1 MCQEAQARI
10 MTLQQAV
17 GRQPGVTGQL
27 NSLINNDLRIVA
39 QLFISAQQMCNTVD
53 VRSDNEVTDLK
64 DELVQVKQQLE
75 KVEQQLVEVEEHFQM
90 TQRRLADTESM
101 LIDAERR
108 QQESDAGF
116 TSYAEDLRKELTTK
130 EEIIEVSLVLLHR
143 HNFCANIF
151 YRIFAEIFGF

>member
-39 QLFISAQQMCNTVD
+39 QLFISAQHMCNTVD
-53 VRSDNEVTDLK
+53 IRSDHEVTDLK
-64 DELVQVKQQLE
+64 EELVQVKQQLAQ
-75 KVEQQLVEVEEHFQM
+75 VEQQLTDVEVQLQ
-90 TQRRLADTESM
+90 TAQRRLADAES
-101 LIDAERR
+101 LVIEAERT

-116 TSYAEDLRKELTTK
+116 ASYVEGLKKELSSK
-130 EEIIEVSLVLLHR
+130 EEIIEACVSHPK
-143 HNFCANIF
+143 
-151 YRIFAEIFGF
+151 